1 MTVHWYRLILWFG
14 NIPISHQAGHW
25 RKIGWNDLGFA
36 VFVSHSA
43 NTTGG
48 PGRRAA
54 ATRRRT
60 APLHTAGSWQDQRCI
75 HIIRARTHAHT
86 STSSSRQNTR
96 VHSTHTHTHAH
107 AHINFT
113 LASLPSTSPRSYYMT
128 GYTSSSSS
136 FASCSLRWLFSHGK
150 KAHRSMQNF
159 AFRLCDGSVF
169 KAHNHTHIHTHSR
182 TVLNW
187 PRTALFARKCYA

>member
-86 STSSSRQNTR
+86 STSSNRQNTR

-113 LASLPSTSPRSYYMT
+113 LASSLPPRPEAIIWRATLLLLLLLLLALCVDFFLTGRRLTDPCKISPFVCAT
-128 GYTSSSSS
+128 V
-136 FASCSLRWLFSHGK
+136 AFSKHTIT
-150 KAHRSMQNF
+150 
-159 AFRLCDGSVF
+159 
-169 KAHNHTHIHTHSR
+169 HTHTHTLTHSSKLAKNCTFR
-182 TVLNW
+182 
-187 PRTALFARKCYA
+187 